1 MLFNK
6 LKQSAAAWRE
16 EGYACKSY
24 PLISEILAWQSEIRQ
39 DHQALKFLREP
50 QFLALEVYWYVRLV
64 LNTPHIVD
72 LYKHYYG
79 EDKEE
84 FFRAL
89 GVSISEDALAF
100 ADIDAV
106 IQKIREDQEFV
117 QGKKV
122 EALHEAV
129 TLDYPSYILALAM
142 GAGKTVLI
150 GAVIATEFAMS
161 LRYSDPASDGD
172 SASNSAVRFMKNAL
186 VFAPGTTIMESLR
199 ELVGMDYGKILPP
212 DLLREFIANLK
223 IEFPGKEKDIQAQER
238 SAYNLI
244 VTNTE
249 KISLRARQ
257 RSDQSELE
265 FEKKQ
270 LQANR
275 RLQRI
280 AGLPNLGIF
289 SDEAHH
295 TYGNTFDKLKRVR
308 QTIGYIHQ
316 KTPVVAVVNTTGTPY
331 YKRQLLAEVITW
343 YGLGD
348 GIRDNILKS
357 LTGGIHEYDIGARP
371 EQEVF
376 GDVIREFF
384 SAYGDV
390 ALPNGAKAKIAFYF
404 KNQAHLE
411 ESKVLIEKAM
421 VEAGQDVSQVLVNTQ
436 RSKKSERDE
445 FVRLNNPGNQKRVIL
460 LIGKGV
466 EGWNCP
472 SLFACA
478 LIKEQAGNNYVLQA
492 STRCLRQV
500 AGNLHPAKVFL
511 DRVNAKILDKELLAN
526 FRTDLGRLAME
537 RRGRETVTLRILK
550 TELPELSI
558 TRTVGKVVKRSGGD
572 GNLTFKKPPAKQ
584 EPPGVLRTVLSPDFS
599 GSLGIL
605 RSTGEVEEL
614 PAGKSVTGC
623 YSAAWRIAARHHLP
637 FMPVLTQLKALY
649 PGGEMP
655 DDDLYG
661 LLQQV
666 EEQQQDYETIEEAV
680 TERKALIRV
689 RDENGEAVFE
699 EENGRY
705 VHRQKLLRATFEQM
719 REQGLF
725 ARADDGEHKTADGYA
740 RFQDQHELSF
750 HYEPYNF
757 DSTTERDLFRQVL
770 EKLNLDP
777 CEVRAFLF
785 TGGLTDP
792 KKTDFHFEYLG
803 KDQRYHRYFPDFVL
817 VKSTG
822 EFYIIEVKG
831 EHLQG
836 DATVE
841 AKRKAMERLQSMQ
854 PDKFEYQVVPTAAG
868 MAQDADAVG
877 KWVNS
882 QR

>member
-6 LKQSAAAWRE
+6 LKQSATAWRRG
-16 EGYACKSY
+16 GYACKSY
-24 PLISEILAWQSEIRQ
+24 PLISEILAWQSETQQGR
-39 DHQALKFLREP
+39 QALKFLREP

-64 LNTPHIVD
+64 LNTPRIVD

-122 EALHEAV
+122 DALHEAV

-150 GAVIATEFAMS
+150 GAVIAAEFAMS
-161 LRYSDPASDGD
+161 LRYSDSVSEPD
-172 SASNSAVRFMKNAL
+172 VRFMKNAL

-257 RSDQSELE
+257 RSNQDELE
-265 FEKKQ
+265 FEKNQ

-308 QTIGYIHQ
+308 QTIGYIHE

-331 YKRQLLAEVITW
+331 YKRRLLAEVITW
-343 YGLGD
+343 YGLGA

-357 LTGGIHEYDIGARP
+357 LADGVHEYDIGARP

-376 GDVIREFF
+376 QDIIQEFF

-421 VEAGQDVSQVLVNTQ
+421 VEAGQAVSQVLVNTQ

-478 LIKEQAGNNYVLQA
+478 LIKEQVASNNYVLQA

-511 DRVNAKILDKELLAN
+511 DRGNAKILDKELLAN
-526 FRTDLGRLAME
+526 FGTDLGRLAME
-537 RRGRETVTLRILK
+537 RRGRETVALRILK
-550 TELPELSI
+550 TELPELEI
-558 TRTVGKVVKRSGGD
+558 TRTVGKVVKRGGGD
-572 GNLTFKKPPAKQ
+572 GGVALKKPRAKQ
-584 EPPGVLRTVLSPDFS
+584 ETPGVLRTVLSPDFS

-623 YSAAWRIAARHHLP
+623 HSAAWRLAARHHLP
-637 FMPVLTQLKALY
+637 FMSVLTQLKALY

-666 EEQQQDYETIEEAV
+666 EEQQQDYEAIEETV

-725 ARADDGEHKTADGYA
+725 ARADSGERKADDGYA
-740 RFQDQHELSF
+740 HCQDQHDLSF

-757 DSTTERDLFRQVL
+757 DSTTERDLFSRVL

-777 CEVRAFLF
+777 REVRAFLF

-817 VKSTG
+817 VKNTG

-831 EHLQG
+831 EHLRE

-841 AKRKAMERLQSMQ
+841 AKRKAVERLQAMQ